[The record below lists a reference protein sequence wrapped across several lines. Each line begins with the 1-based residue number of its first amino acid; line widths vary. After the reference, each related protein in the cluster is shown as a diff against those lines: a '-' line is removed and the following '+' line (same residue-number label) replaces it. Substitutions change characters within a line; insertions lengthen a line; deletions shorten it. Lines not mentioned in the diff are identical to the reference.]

1 MDKIKNGIQ
10 KDILR
15 WFGHMMQ
22 MREERIPKK
31 MLHKTLE
38 NDQEEDQIRKDIKMG
53 GENWEEIQEKRKWE
67 NQDGWRFPVIVD

>member
-1 MDKIKNGIQ
+1 
-10 KDILR
+10 
-15 WFGHMMQ
+15 MMQ